1 MNNRIAQMYGYAVCF
16 ITVIVMLIAIKSVV
30 DSAFDLSDPI
40 RAESNRFRPDRP
52 SLTSFELYK
61 IESKRPGPN
70 YATTTV
76 ANLPGPVAVV
86 RGGVATQATT
96 TSSKATVD
104 TLSDAELRRRYD
116 AEREG
121 VIGDTR
127 FSATRSLVGNFLL
140 IVLAAVLFVVHW
152 RWLKKRS
159 DAVPVPPSTTRTNEP
174 TDTR

>member
-1 MNNRIAQMYGYAVCF
+1 MNNRIAQAYGYAVCF

-40 RAESNRFRPDRP
+40 RAENNGFGRMTP

-61 IESKRPGPN
+61 IQSRRPSGFAPDGSVMMVRAGGAPVPA
-70 YATTTV
+70 ATTT
-76 ANLPGPVAVV
+76 
-86 RGGVATQATT
+86 TT
-96 TSSKATVD
+96 AKAPADTV
-104 TLSDAELRRRYD
+104 SDAELRRRYD

-121 VIGDTR
+121 VIGNTR
-127 FSATRSLVGNFLL
+127 FAATRSLVGNFLL

-152 RWLKKRS
+152 RWLKKRT
-159 DAVPVPPSTTRTNEP
+159 DTVPVPTYATRTTET

>member
-1 MNNRIAQMYGYAVCF
+1 MNNRIAQAYGYAVCF

-40 RAESNRFRPDRP
+40 RAENNGFGRATP

-61 IESKRPGPN
+61 IQSKRAPVFSTDGSVMI
-70 YATTTV
+70 ARGGG
-76 ANLPGPVAVV
+76 GPVP
-86 RGGVATQATT
+86 ATATPA
-96 TSSKATVD
+96 KAAAD

-121 VIGDTR
+121 VIGNTR
-127 FSATRSLVGNFLL
+127 FSATRSLVGNLLL
-140 IVLAAVLFVVHW
+140 IILAAVLFVIHW
-152 RWLKKRS
+152 RWLKKRT
-159 DAVPVPPSTTRTNEP
+159 DAVPVPAYATRTTET

>member
-1 MNNRIAQMYGYAVCF
+1 MYGYAVCF
-16 ITVIVMLIAIKSVV
+16 ITVIVMLISIKAVV

-40 RAESNRFRPDRP
+40 RSEGTRFGGTTP

-61 IESKRPGPN
+61 IQSRRSPILSSPDGS
-70 YATTTV
+70 V
-76 ANLPGPVAVV
+76 MMV
-86 RGGVATQATT
+86 RGGSGSPSATT
-96 TSSKATVD
+96 ATPSKTAAD

-116 AEREG
+116 AERES
-121 VIGDTR
+121 VIGNVR

-152 RWLKKRS
+152 RWLKKRT
-159 DAVPVPPSTTRTNEP
+159 DFVPFPPSATRTET